1 MSFCCGTG
9 TQLILY
15 MYHWQKGRYAD
26 IMLKYESL
34 IKQMT
39 LMEKASMMSGK
50 DFWQTLDIERLGIP
64 SMRMSDGPHG
74 IRKQAGEN
82 DHLGLNA
89 SIPATCFPTAAT
101 ISNSWDIQLA
111 EQVGQCLGEEALAQ
125 GVDVLLG
132 PGLNI
137 KRSPLCGRNFE
148 YFSEDPYLSG
158 KMAAGYVRGIQSK
171 GVAACPKH
179 FAVNSQETQRMS
191 SDSVLDE
198 RTFREIYTTGFEIA
212 VKEGKAKSI
221 MSSYNKINGVY
232 ANENKHLLQDI
243 LVKEWGFDGFVVSDW
258 GASNDHVKGVEAG
271 SHLEMPTTGADGC
284 KLIMEAVRNGTLKE
298 SILDERVDK
307 LLEIVFDV
315 AGKKEK
321 VSSKFDIKGHHK
333 VAQKAAEESIVL
345 LKNEDSILPLSNKEN
360 VAIIG
365 DFAKNMRYQGAGSS
379 IVNPTKLDNI
389 LKGIEKQEL
398 AVVGYEEGFVRTGQR
413 DEAMKEAAVELA
425 KKANIVL
432 MFMGLDELAETEG
445 QDRAH
450 MKMAKNQCEVLEA
463 VSKVNSNVVVILS
476 AGSPVEMHW
485 MKNAKAVL
493 HGYLAGQ
500 AGAGAILRVLTGKV
514 CPSGK
519 LSETY
524 PIKYEDTPA
533 FHYWPGKQKNAQYRE
548 GIYVGYRYYE
558 SVNMPVCFPFGYG
571 LSYTIF
577 EYSKLEVTEKEV
589 SLTVKN
595 TGKTDGA
602 EIVQMYI
609 GAVNSPIYGPAKEL
623 KGFAKVFLKA
633 GESKKVIIPLDD
645 KAFRYYN
652 VKTNS
657 WEIEGGVYSIMVG
670 ANVKDIRLTGQIAVA
685 GTNAPIPYDKEK
697 LPSYYKFDIVNVSD
711 EEFGILLG
719 KIAPKADWDMDK
731 PLDINDAVC
740 QMYYAKTGLARLV
753 YKILT
758 HIKETSKKKGKPN
771 LNVFFIYSI
780 PFRGI
785 AKMTG
790 GAVSMDMAKAM
801 QTMVNGHFF
810 KGLGCLI
817 KGYFRNNKNLK
828 KWKKQLIRK
837 DG

>member
-1 MSFCCGTG
+1 
-9 TQLILY
+9 
-15 MYHWQKGRYAD
+15 
-26 IMLKYESL
+26 MLKYESI

-111 EQVGQCLGEEALAQ
+111 EEVGQCLGEEALVQ
-125 GVDVLLG
+125 GVNVLLG

-221 MSSYNKINGVY
+221 MSSYNKINGAY

-258 GASNDHVKGVEAG
+258 GASNDHAKGVEAG

-284 KLIMEAVRNGTLKE
+284 KLIIDAIRNGTLKE
-298 SILDERVDK
+298 SVLDERVDK
-307 LLEIVFDV
+307 LLEIIFELVGKKVKASDKFDV
-315 AGKKEK
+315 
-321 VSSKFDIKGHHK
+321 KGHHL

-345 LKNEDSILPLSNKEN
+345 LKNENSILPLSSKAK

-389 LKGIEKQEL
+389 LAEVKQQQL
-398 AVVGYEEGFVRTGQR
+398 AVVGYEQGFVRTGQR
-413 DEAMKEAAVELA
+413 DEALKQAAAELA
-425 KKANIVL
+425 KQADIVL

-476 AGSPVEMHW
+476 AGSPVEMQW
-485 MKNAKAVL
+485 MANAKAVV

-500 AGAGAILRVLTGKV
+500 AGAGAILNILTGKV

-524 PIKYEDTPA
+524 PMVYKDTPA
-533 FHYWPGKQKNAQYRE
+533 NRYWPGEQKNAQYRE
-548 GIYVGYRYYE
+548 AIYVGYRYYD
-558 SVNMPVCFPFGYG
+558 SVGIPVCFPFGYG
-571 LSYTIF
+571 LSYTSF
-577 EYSKLEVTEKEV
+577 EYSQLEITEKEV

-602 EIVQMYI
+602 EIVQLYI
-609 GAVNSPIYGPAKEL
+609 GIENSKIFRPTKEL

-633 GESKKVIIPLDD
+633 GESKKVIIQLDD
-645 KAFRYYN
+645 KAFRYFN

-657 WEIEGGVYSIMVG
+657 WEVEDGIYTIMVG
-670 ANVKDIRLTGQIAVA
+670 ANIKDIRLSGKITMK
-685 GTNAPIPYDKEK
+685 GTNAPMPYDKEK
-697 LPSYYKFDIVNVSD
+697 LPSYFKADILNVSD
-711 EEFGILLG
+711 EEFSTLLG
-719 KIAPKADWDMDK
+719 KKVPESEWDMNK
-731 PLDINDAVC
+731 PLEMNDAVC

-771 LNVFFIYSI
+771 LNVYFIYSI

-790 GAVSMDMAKAM
+790 GAVSMDMAEAM
-801 QTMVNGHFF
+801 RTMVNGHFF
-810 KGLGCLI
+810 KGLGRLI
-817 KGYFRNNKNLK
+817 KEYFRNNKNSK
-828 KWKKQLIRK
+828 NWNKELIRK

>member
-1 MSFCCGTG
+1 
-9 TQLILY
+9 
-15 MYHWQKGRYAD
+15 
-26 IMLKYESL
+26 
-34 IKQMT
+34 
-39 LMEKASMMSGK
+39 MEKASMMSGK

-111 EQVGQCLGEEALAQ
+111 EEVGQCLGEEALAQ
-125 GVDVLLG
+125 DVNVLLG

-158 KMAAGYVRGIQSK
+158 KMAAGYIRGIQSK

-179 FAVNSQETQRMS
+179 FAVNSQEIQRMS

-258 GASNDHVKGVEAG
+258 GASNDHAKGVEAG

-284 KLIMEAVRNGTLKE
+284 KLIMDAVKDGTLNE
-298 SILDERVDK
+298 SVLDERVDK
-307 LLEIVFDV
+307 LLEIVFQV
-315 AGKKEK
+315 VGKKEK
-321 VSSKFDIKGHHK
+321 SSSKFDIKGHHK

-345 LKNEDSILPLSNKEN
+345 LKNEDSILPLSNKAK

-379 IVNPTKLDNI
+379 IVNPTKIDNI
-389 LKGIEKQEL
+389 LKEVKKQQL
-398 AVVGYEEGFVRTGQR
+398 DVVGYEQGFIRTGQK
-413 DEAMKEAAVELA
+413 DESMKQAAVQLA
-425 KKANIVL
+425 EQADIVL

-450 MKMAKNQCEVLEA
+450 MKIAKNQSEVLEA
-463 VSKVNSNVVVILS
+463 VAKVNRNVVVILS
-476 AGSPVEMHW
+476 AGSPVEMQW
-485 MKNAKAVL
+485 TTNAKAVL

-500 AGAGAILRVLTGKV
+500 AGAGAILNILTGKV

-524 PIKYEDTPA
+524 PVKYEDTPA

-548 GIYVGYRYYE
+548 GIFVGYRYYE
-558 SVNMPVCFPFGYG
+558 SVGMPVYFPFGYG
-571 LSYTIF
+571 LSYTSF
-577 EYSKLEVTEKEV
+577 EYANLQLTQSKV

-595 TGKTDGA
+595 IGNTDGA
-602 EIVQMYI
+602 EIIQLYI
-609 GAVNSPIYGPAKEL
+609 GAEHSNIFRPAKEL
-623 KGFAKVFLKA
+623 KGFSKVYLKA

-652 VKTNS
+652 DKTNS
-657 WEIEGGVYSIMVG
+657 WEIEGGTYTIMVG
-670 ANVKDIRLTGQIAVA
+670 ANVKDIRLTGQLSIV
-685 GTNAPIPYDKEK
+685 GTDAPVPYNQEK
-697 LPSYYKFDIVNVSD
+697 LPSYYKADILNVTD
-711 EEFGILLG
+711 EEFGTLLG
-719 KIAPKADWDMDK
+719 KKVPKAEWDLNK

-740 QMYYAKTGLARLV
+740 QMYYAKTALARLV

-790 GAVSMDMAKAM
+790 GAVSMDMAEAM
-801 QTMVNGHFF
+801 RTMVNGHFF
-810 KGLGCLI
+810 KGLGRLI
-817 KGYFRNNKNLK
+817 KEYFRNNKNSK
-828 KWKKQLIRK
+828 KWKQQLIRK